1 MEAFMTA
8 DFTAPGQEDLI
19 RAGAILSGEGD
30 FKSLVAALVE
40 QTQDI
45 VRSDLAAFYLF
56 REPTGDLALMY
67 KRGRCAVPDRIS
79 GGGELALFLRECGE
93 AVLFNNRDGGAAFLE
108 ETLLADPMLSGA
120 ALPVSGPSGDIG
132 VLFVNSAR
140 RLFFNRN
147 RFYFLDSFAKLAGG
161 ILQTARLFSEMKEYL
176 AKIEAMERYQE
187 GIFNSMTN
195 MIIAVNAEGRIHYFN
210 REAAEAMGLDD
221 DAVGRT
227 MEETFRGSLSAKT
240 LKTIAES
247 FTGRREIIGL
257 EGIYRRGDRELDYS
271 LNITPLE
278 TRRGRSEGMTLLFTN
293 QTREKEL
300 KTRISAVTEER
311 RIIKDMFCR
320 YMSSEV
326 VADLMEYPERI
337 RPGGDKKNATV
348 FFADIRG
355 YTSFSE
361 DREPGE
367 IIEILNAYF
376 GEAVEHIVKHRGYID
391 KFIGDCIM
399 AVWGVPLES
408 EEDDAINA
416 VSCALE
422 IQKLVQSSRRRF
434 FLKEASRLKIG
445 IGINSGPL
453 VAGNLGSLQHM
464 DYSVIGDTVNLA
476 SRLEGVA
483 GAGEII
489 ISRATREK
497 IGDRFR
503 LAKRPDVK
511 VKGKDQPI
519 GIYQVLGYA

>member
-1 MEAFMTA
+1 M
-8 DFTAPGQEDLI
+8 
-19 RAGAILSGEGD
+19 
-30 FKSLVAALVE
+30 
-40 QTQDI
+40 
-45 VRSDLAAFYLF
+45 
-56 REPTGDLALMY
+56 
-67 KRGRCAVPDRIS
+67 
-79 GGGELALFLRECGE
+79 
-93 AVLFNNRDGGAAFLE
+93 
-108 ETLLADPMLSGA
+108 
-120 ALPVSGPSGDIG
+120 
-132 VLFVNSAR
+132 
-140 RLFFNRN
+140 
-147 RFYFLDSFAKLAGG
+147 
-161 ILQTARLFSEMKEYL
+161 
-176 AKIEAMERYQE
+176 
-187 GIFNSMTN
+187 
-195 MIIAVNAEGRIHYFN
+195 
-210 REAAEAMGLDD
+210 
-221 DAVGRT
+221 
-227 MEETFRGSLSAKT
+227 
-240 LKTIAES
+240 
-247 FTGRREIIGL
+247 
-257 EGIYRRGDRELDYS
+257 
-271 LNITPLE
+271 
-278 TRRGRSEGMTLLFTN
+278 EGMTLLFTN

-300 KTRISAVTEER
+300 KTRVNAVTEER
-311 RIIKDMFCR
+311 RLIKDMFCR

-326 VADLMEYPERI
+326 VSDLMEYPERI

-361 DREPGE
+361 GREPGE
-367 IIEILNAYF
+367 IIDILNGYF

-408 EEDDAINA
+408 EEEDAVNA

-434 FLKEASRLKIG
+434 FLRDASRLKIG

-453 VAGNLGSLQHM
+453 VAGNLGSLQRM

-503 LAKRPDVK
+503 LSKRPDVK
-511 VKGKDQPI
+511 VKGKDQPV

>member
-1 MEAFMTA
+1 MTA
-8 DFTAPGQEDLI
+8 NSASPGQEDLI
-19 RAGAILSGEGD
+19 RAGALLSGESD
-30 FKSLVAALVE
+30 FKSLVSVLVE

-56 REPTGDLALMY
+56 RDSGDLRLMY
-67 KRGRCAVPDRIS
+67 KRGRRAAPERFS
-79 GGGELALFLRECGE
+79 GNGELIPFLRECGE
-93 AVLFNNRDGGAAFLE
+93 AALCNGGGDGFLR
-108 ETLLADPMLSGA
+108 ETLLAESMQSGA
-120 ALPVSGPSGDIG
+120 ALPLRGPSGDIG
-132 VLFVNSAR
+132 VLFVNSAT
-140 RLFFNRN
+140 RLFFNRS
-147 RFYFLDSFAKLAGG
+147 RFYFLDSFTKLAGG
-161 ILQTARLFSEMKEYL
+161 IMQTSRLFSEMKEYL

-187 GIFNSMTN
+187 SIFNSMTN
-195 MIIAVNAEGRIHYFN
+195 MIIAVDAEGRIHYFN
-210 REAAEAMGLDD
+210 RAAMEAMGLGD
-221 DAVGRT
+221 DAIGRS
-227 MEETFRGSLSAKT
+227 MDETFRGSLSART
-240 LKTIAES
+240 LRTITES
-247 FTGRREIIGL
+247 SSGRREILGL
-257 EGIYRRGDRELDYS
+257 EGIYRREGRELDYS

-278 TRRGRSEGMTLLFTN
+278 TRRGRSEGMTLLFTD

-300 KTRISAVTEER
+300 KGRISAVTEER

-326 VADLMEYPERI
+326 LTNLMEYPERI

-361 DREPGE
+361 GREPGE
-367 IIEILNAYF
+367 IIDILNGYF
-376 GEAVEHIVKHRGYID
+376 GEAVEHVVKHRGYID

-408 EEDDAINA
+408 EEDDAVNA

-422 IQKLVQSSRRRF
+422 IQQLVKSSRRRF
-434 FLKEASRLKIG
+434 FLKEAARLKIG

-453 VAGNLGSLQHM
+453 VAGNLGSLRRM

-476 SRLEGVA
+476 SRLEGIA

-497 IGDRFR
+497 TGDRFR
-503 LAKRPDVK
+503 LEKRPDVM
-511 VKGKDQPI
+511 VKGKDRPVE
-519 GIYQVLGYA
+519 IYRVLGYA